1 MTADLGQVLLPL
13 SLFMIMLGVGM
24 SLELRAFS
32 LLWRTPLTVFAA
44 VAAQLILL
52 PSLGF
57 LVVTL
62 FQLPSVLAMGIII
75 LTLAPGGATSNM
87 ITYLCRGDTAL
98 SVCITAIVGLITP
111 FTMPLFAMLALQY
124 WFAEQTHV
132 ELPVVATVVKL
143 FVIAVVP
150 VILGA
155 LIHHKWPLFCQRS
168 EKSVKILACTFLVV
182 VVFGIVKANWLVL
195 PGMITQIG
203 PAVLCLV
210 TLAMLTGFSVA
221 KVLGLNTQQQ
231 LTYAIEI
238 GIQNAA
244 IALIITSSV
253 LQNSEM
259 SASVLIYGVLMNI
272 PAFILI
278 SWRIR
283 LIAQTAR

>member
-1 MTADLGQVLLPL
+1 MIAEFGQILLPL
-13 SLFMIMLGVGM
+13 SLFLIMLGVGM

-32 LLWRTPLTVFAA
+32 LLWRTPLIVLAA
-44 VAAQLILL
+44 VAVQLLLL
-52 PSLGF
+52 PIIGF
-57 LVVTL
+57 LVVTA
-62 FQLPSVLAMGIII
+62 FQLPAVLAIGIFI

-87 ITYLCRGDTAL
+87 ITYICRGDTAL

-111 FTMPLFAMLALQY
+111 FTMPLFTMFALQY

-132 ELPVVATVVKL
+132 ELPVVATVLKL
-143 FVIAVVP
+143 FMIAVVP
-150 VILGA
+150 VLLGA
-155 LIHHKWPLFCQRS
+155 LIHHKWPMFCQRS
-168 EKSVKILACTFLVV
+168 EKSVKILACTFLIV

-195 PGMITQIG
+195 PAMIAQIG

-210 TLAMLTGFSVA
+210 TLAMFTGFFVA
-221 KVLGLNTQQQ
+221 KSLGLGAQQQ

-244 IALIITSSV
+244 VALIITASV
-253 LQNSEM
+253 IQNSEM

-278 SWRIR
+278 SWRVFYTG
-283 LIAQTAR
+283 QVAR